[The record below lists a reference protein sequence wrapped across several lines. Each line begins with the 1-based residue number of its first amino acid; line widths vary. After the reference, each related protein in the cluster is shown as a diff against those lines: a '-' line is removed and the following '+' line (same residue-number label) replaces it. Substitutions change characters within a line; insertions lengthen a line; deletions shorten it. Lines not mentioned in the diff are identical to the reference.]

1 MTAVII
7 IIAII
12 ICIAIFG
19 RTQKN
24 KTESSYKHEKPARYS
39 RKAFARRFKIAG
51 ISHRCT
57 KKDIG
62 IIMGKV
68 GYDPS
73 NEHDPNAIAIIA
85 NPEGPNEKLLGFISK
100 ADQATFINFAY
111 KEQELPF
118 VGYIEEFNKGKGKAI
133 FGKIKVYSGTDDAI
147 EADMAEDIKSLTQAF
162 TIKSYDAR
170 IAELDEW

>member
-1 MTAVII
+1 MTTL

-12 ICIAIFG
+12 AIICIALLYK
-19 RTQKN
+19 KN
-24 KTESSYKHEKPARYS
+24 KS
-39 RKAFARRFKIAG
+39 RKNISHSTNYRRKAIARRFRIAG
-51 ISHRCT
+51 ISYRCT

-85 NPEGPNEKLLGFISK
+85 NPEGPNEKLLGFVSK
-100 ADQATFINFAY
+100 ADQATFTNFAY
-111 KEQELPF
+111 KKQELPF
-118 VGYIEEFNKGKGKAI
+118 VGYIEEFDKGKGKAI

-147 EADMAEDIKSLTQAF
+147 EADMTEDIKSLTQAF
-162 TIKSYDAR
+162 TIKSHDAR

>member
-1 MTAVII
+1 MTLVII

-12 ICIAIFG
+12 ICIVIFG
-19 RTQKN
+19 RTQN
-24 KTESSYKHEKPARYS
+24 TKTKSSYKHEKPAMYS

-51 ISHRCT
+51 ISYRCT

-100 ADQATFINFAY
+100 ADQATFTNFAY
-111 KEQELPF
+111 KKQELPF
-118 VGYIEEFNKGKGKAI
+118 VGYIEEFDTGKGKAI
-133 FGKIKVYSGTDDAI
+133 FGKIKVYSGNDEAI
-147 EADMAEDIKSLTQAF
+147 EADMAEDIKSLTQTF

>member
-1 MTAVII
+1 MTLVII
-7 IIAII
+7 TIAII

-19 RTQKN
+19 RIQEN
-24 KTESSYKHEKPARYS
+24 KTESSYKYERPARYS

-51 ISHRCT
+51 ISYRCT

-68 GYDPS
+68 GYDSS
-73 NEHDPNAIAIIA
+73 NEYDPNAIAIIA
-85 NPEGPNEKLLGFISK
+85 NPEGPNEKLLGYISK
-100 ADQATFINFAY
+100 ADQATFKNFAY

-118 VGYIEEFNKGKGKAI
+118 VGYIEEFDKGKGKAI

-147 EADMAEDIKSLTQAF
+147 EADMAEDIKSLTQIF

>member
-1 MTAVII
+1 MTLVII

-12 ICIAIFG
+12 ICIALFS
-19 RTQKN
+19 RSK
-24 KTESSYKHEKPARYS
+24 KHKRESSYKPTKYS

-51 ISHRCT
+51 ISYRCT
-57 KKDIG
+57 QKDIG
-62 IIMGKV
+62 IIIGKV

-73 NEHDPNAIAIIA
+73 NESDPNAIAIIA

-100 ADQATFINFAY
+100 ADQAIFTNFAY

-118 VGYIEEFNKGKGKAI
+118 VGYIEEFDNGNSKAI
-133 FGKIKVYSGTDDAI
+133 FGKIKVYSGTDEAI

-162 TIKSYDAR
+162 AIKSHDAR